1 MQQVTLGYKYAITH
15 YNSRIKH
22 HKADNTELYKQYK
35 LHCGCSHTHKDKEK
49 HSFTPYSRHTH
60 SVTSLGN
67 TVVVAVSTCLNVTL
81 WALWT
86 TKSWDNLAPV
96 QLLCLTVLR
105 SHHDHSTPRSP
116 KVLQLFEPLQ
126 SWRKLLNQWSLLTLT
141 RDYIRIWSWM
151 PSCRMQTHQELPP
164 PLQPLMS
171 RVSLVSSSRGLI
183 MTFSCGFS
191 LLCYWWNLGCGEVQC
206 STISKKEKLYCRLW
220 KKKKVHSKQ
229 LRYSHA
235 AIKEGPLAGQLFKR
249 QPAWYWSEKSEMR
262 EIEYHRCLSAT

>member
-60 SVTSLGN
+60 SVTSPGN

-116 KVLQLFEPLQ
+116 KVLQLF
-126 SWRKLLNQWSLLTLT
+126 
-141 RDYIRIWSWM
+141 DYIRIWSWM

-164 PLQPLMS
+164 RCS
-171 RVSLVSSSRGLI
+171 R
-183 MTFSCGFS
+183 
-191 LLCYWWNLGCGEVQC
+191 WWVVF
-206 STISKKEKLYCRLW
+206 LW
-220 KKKKVHSKQ
+220 FHP
-229 LRYSHA
+229 H
-235 AIKEGPLAGQLFKR
+235 GG
-249 QPAWYWSEKSEMR
+249 
-262 EIEYHRCLSAT
+262 